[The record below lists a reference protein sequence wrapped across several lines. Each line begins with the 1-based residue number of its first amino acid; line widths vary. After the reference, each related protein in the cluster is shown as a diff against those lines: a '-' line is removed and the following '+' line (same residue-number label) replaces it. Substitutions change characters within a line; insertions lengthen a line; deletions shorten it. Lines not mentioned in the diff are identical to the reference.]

1 MNNSSIIRQNL
12 KKPIFPNRQFNVLDF
27 GANPDRHDNTL
38 SINQAIK
45 ICHHKGG
52 GQVLVPAGRWQTGAI
67 ELLSNVNL
75 HLEEGA
81 VLSFSTCPDDYLPA
95 VKTRWE
101 GVEMMGYS
109 PLVYAYRQK
118 NIAITGKGT
127 LDGNANNKNWWP
139 WKGKTGESTWVV
151 DELCTQHQAREAL
164 FADGENLTPVAQ
176 RHYGKNSFLRPSFI
190 QPYDCE
196 SVLIEGIS
204 IENAPFW
211 LVHPVLC
218 RHVTV
223 KGVSMLSHGP
233 NSDGCDPESCDHVL
247 IEDCLFNTG
256 DDCIAI
262 KSGRNGDGRRINI
275 PCENIVIA
283 NCKMLDGHGGVTI
296 GSEISGGVR
305 NVFVE
310 HCQMDSPQLER
321 GIRIKTNS
329 VRGGVIENIYFN
341 DIRVGEVKNG
351 IEIDF
356 NYEEGDA
363 GQFKPVVKNIQIQNM
378 VCESVIQYPVYVEGY
393 SDSPVQ
399 QLALKNCT
407 FSGSESSAFI
417 KNVCDIL
424 IENVVVNE
432 EQVGV

>member
-1 MNNSSIIRQNL
+1 MNSSTIIRQNL
-12 KKPIFPNRQFNVLDF
+12 KKPTFPDHQFNILDF
-27 GANPDRHDNTL
+27 EANQDRHDNTL

-45 ICHHKGG
+45 TCHHEGG

-81 VLSFSTCPDDYLPA
+81 ILSFSTRPEDYLPA

-109 PLVYAYRQK
+109 PLIYAYRQK
-118 NIAITGKGT
+118 NIAITGKGI
-127 LDGNANNKNWWP
+127 LDGNADNKNWWP
-139 WKGKTGESTWVV
+139 WKGKTNESTWVV
-151 DELCTQHQAREAL
+151 DESSTQHRAREAL
-164 FADGENLTPVAQ
+164 FIDGENQTPVAQ
-176 RHYGKNSFLRPSFI
+176 RNYGRNSFLRPSFV

-196 SVLIEGIS
+196 TVLIEGIS
-204 IENAPFW
+204 IKNAPFW
-211 LVHPVLC
+211 LIHPVLC

-223 KGVSMLSHGP
+223 KNVSMLSHGP

-262 KSGRNGDGRRINI
+262 KSGRNGDGRKIAI
-275 PCENIVIA
+275 PCENIIIA

-329 VRGGVIENIYFN
+329 VRGGCIENIYFN
-341 DIRVGEVKNG
+341 NICIGKVQIG

-363 GQFKPVVKNIQIQNM
+363 GQFRPIVKNIQIQNM
-378 VCESVIQYPVYVEGY
+378 ICEFASQYPIYVEGY

-399 QLALKNCT
+399 QLTLKNCT
-407 FSGSESSAFI
+407 FSEAGNPATI
-417 KNVCDIL
+417 KNVHDML
-424 IENVVVNE
+424 INNVVINQE
-432 EQVGV
+432 LMKL